1 MNIVELSVDD
11 LKPYDN
17 NPRKNDDA
25 VPALAKSIEA
35 FGFKVPIVID
45 KDNVV
50 VTGHTR
56 LKAAKSLGM
65 KRVPCIIADDL
76 TPEQIKAFRVVDN
89 KVAELT
95 EWDAPKLQLELD
107 GLDGLDFDM
116 GNFGFSFDA
125 PSATEDEDELF
136 PRDMRESTITQ
147 YNLQYYDA
155 SRTASRYNLPTL
167 SRCDFVP
174 EHLIGFN
181 YVLNTEPI
189 PGTAVHF
196 YVDDYQFERV
206 WRRPEEYLEKL
217 AKWDAVLT
225 PDFSLY
231 REMPMAMKIWNV
243 YRSRLIGQMMQDMG
257 MKVIPTLTWSEE
269 ETLDFAFDG
278 IEPGGV
284 VSIST
289 IGVKQE
295 DGAFAIWKAGTD
307 AAMKELH
314 PSCVVVYGGDVG
326 YEFPCKTVYI
336 ENDVT
341 QRMRTSRKRKE

>member
-1 MNIVELSVDD
+1 
-11 LKPYDN
+11 
-17 NPRKNDDA
+17 
-25 VPALAKSIEA
+25 
-35 FGFKVPIVID
+35 
-45 KDNVV
+45 
-50 VTGHTR
+50 
-56 LKAAKSLGM
+56 
-65 KRVPCIIADDL
+65 
-76 TPEQIKAFRVVDN
+76 
-89 KVAELT
+89 
-95 EWDAPKLQLELD
+95 
-107 GLDGLDFDM
+107 
-116 GNFGFSFDA
+116 
-125 PSATEDEDELF
+125 
-136 PRDMRESTITQ
+136 
-147 YNLQYYDA
+147 
-155 SRTASRYNLPTL
+155 
-167 SRCDFVP
+167 
-174 EHLIGFN
+174 
-181 YVLNTEPI
+181 
-189 PGTAVHF
+189 
-196 YVDDYQFERV
+196 
-206 WRRPEEYLEKL
+206 
-217 AKWDAVLT
+217 
-225 PDFSLY
+225 
-231 REMPMAMKIWNV
+231 MKIWNV